1 MDRGDGKDGWVETR
15 KGILMNTYTRHSI
28 SGVGHGD
35 RARAMWDI
43 GTLINSH
50 TLLADI
56 GCG

>member
-1 MDRGDGKDGWVETR
+1 
-15 KGILMNTYTRHSI
+15 MNTYTRYSI

-35 RARAMWDI
+35 RARDMWDI

>member
-1 MDRGDGKDGWVETR
+1 
-15 KGILMNTYTRHSI
+15 MNTYTRHSI